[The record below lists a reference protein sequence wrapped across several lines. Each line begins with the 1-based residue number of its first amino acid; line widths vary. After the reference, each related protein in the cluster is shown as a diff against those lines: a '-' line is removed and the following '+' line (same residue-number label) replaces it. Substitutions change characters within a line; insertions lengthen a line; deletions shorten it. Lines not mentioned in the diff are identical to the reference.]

1 MERTNSTGTLTP
13 VERFLLTR
21 LERFTR
27 IAATAEASAIPQWR
41 KLARHASAGAYR
53 DCLNAGLEAEARDL
67 LKLSSSD
74 EEALSA

>member
-1 MERTNSTGTLTP
+1 MERKNSTSALTP
-13 VERFLLTR
+13 VERFLLSR

-27 IAATAEASAIPQWR
+27 IAATAEASDIPQWR
-41 KLARHASAGAYR
+41 KLARHASALAYR
-53 DCLNAGLEAEARDL
+53 DCLIAGLEAEARDV